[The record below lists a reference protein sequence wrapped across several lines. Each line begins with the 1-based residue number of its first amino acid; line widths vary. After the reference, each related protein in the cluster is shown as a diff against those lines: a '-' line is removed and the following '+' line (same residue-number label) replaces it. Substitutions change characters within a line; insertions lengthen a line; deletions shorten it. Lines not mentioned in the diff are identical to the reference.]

1 MEGQMRKLTL
11 LSSVT
16 MVGLSV
22 VGSQAN
28 ASNWSMN
35 GSSCVPNDTSINDYF
50 VTGGSVTHKASS
62 TNLIILY
69 CPVTATWGSNKPDN
83 LKMTYANNRPG
94 PGTGPPIGGIGT
106 ASITAQLIRLARSD
120 GSLNFIGD
128 PARGSI
134 ETQTGKVTQSPLFS
148 HSFDFKFSYY
158 YVRVDISR
166 NDPTAFAKLFGVSLD
181 CETCPAD

>member
-1 MEGQMRKLTL
+1 MSKLTL
-11 LSSVT
+11 LSRVT
-16 MVGLSV
+16 MIGLNV

-28 ASNWSMN
+28 AANWSMN

-50 VTGGSVTHKASS
+50 VTGGSVTHKANSLV
-62 TNLIILY
+62 LIILY
-69 CPVTATWGSNKPDN
+69 CPVTATWGSHKPN
-83 LKMTYANNRPG
+83 HLKMTYANNRPG
-94 PGTGPPIGGIGT
+94 SGTGPPTGGIGT
-106 ASITAQLIRLARSD
+106 ASITAQLIRLVSSD

-128 PARGSI
+128 PARGSE

-181 CETCPAD
+181 CETCPSGD